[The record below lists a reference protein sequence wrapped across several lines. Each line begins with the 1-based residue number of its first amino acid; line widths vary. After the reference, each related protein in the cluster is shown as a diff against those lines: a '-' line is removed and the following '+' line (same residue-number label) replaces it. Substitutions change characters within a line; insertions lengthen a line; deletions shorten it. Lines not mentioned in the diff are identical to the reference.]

1 MASLVQHP
9 LTWALNNHAVW
20 SARNRSKSHNV
31 LFKKKKFWVNTKVY
45 FLSFGLKSGLKVN
58 VILNN
63 NINSFS
69 QNLSRPIYVSKL
81 FSLSLPLCLSVSIC
95 LYTSL
100 SLVLVYFCVLLL
112 SHSLLCAHIHKHTF
126 SGPLIIADLRL
137 SFMSSYLEYIMKVV
151 YIMRFTRN
159 IQEWS

>member
-1 MASLVQHP
+1 M
-9 LTWALNNHAVW
+9 
-20 SARNRSKSHNV
+20 
-31 LFKKKKFWVNTKVY
+31 
-45 FLSFGLKSGLKVN
+45 
-58 VILNN
+58 
-63 NINSFS
+63 
-69 QNLSRPIYVSKL
+69 SKL

-112 SHSLLCAHIHKHTF
+112 SHSLLCAHIYKHTF

-159 IQEWS
+159 IQE